1 MKKEL
6 KNIQTFEQYT
16 DKNLNISDVINS
28 VDDFR
33 DFIDTYS
40 NEILSNV
47 YGESD
52 GWNQKMDAINKILN
66 DNNINVSDNVWED
79 EEIEDIINNI

>member
-1 MKKEL
+1 MRTNSIALNES
-6 KNIQTFEQYT
+6 EE
-16 DKNLNISDVINS
+16 NLNISDVINS

-33 DFIDTYS
+33 DFIDAHS

-52 GWNQKMDAINKILN
+52 GWNQKMNAINKILN
-66 DNNINVSDNVWED
+66 DNNISVSDDVWND